1 MAEKRMTVAQRYQKR
16 TPMGEIWYRLRKN
29 KGAMIGLVVVIIMLL
44 TALLVDVFLD
54 YDTQVCGYNVLE
66 RLQGPSAKHPFGTD
80 DMGRDMFYRVV
91 YGTKYSMLIG
101 ISAVL
106 FSLVFG
112 LPYGAICGYFGGKV
126 DLFLMRFM
134 DILSAIPS
142 LLLGIVVVAVLGPSI
157 TNLVIAIGIA
167 QIPAVTNITRASVMT
182 VRNSDYVES
191 SRCMGLSRLSIITN
205 HILPNCLSPILVR
218 VTLGVANAIV
228 SASGLSFLGLGVPVP
243 SPEWGALLSAGRG
256 FIRGYSYMT
265 LFPGLAIMITVLALN
280 LLGDGLRDALD
291 PKLRR

>member
-1 MAEKRMTVAQRYQKR
+1 MAEKKTTVAAQYRKR
-16 TPMGEIWYRLRKN
+16 SPMAEIWHRLSQN
-29 KGAMIGLVVVIIMLL
+29 KGAMIGLAVVILMLL
-44 TALLVDVFLD
+44 LAIFADVLFD
-54 YDTQVCGYNVLE
+54 YDTQVSGYVVKD
-66 RLQGPSAKHPFGTD
+66 RLQAPSAKHIFGTD
-80 DMGRDMFYRVV
+80 DIGRDLFYRVA

-112 LPYGAICGYFGGKV
+112 LPYGAICGYLGGKV
-126 DLFLMRFM
+126 DLFMMRIM

-142 LLLGIVVVAVLGPSI
+142 MLLGIVVVSVLGQSI
-157 TNLVIAIGIA
+157 SNLVIAIGIA

-182 VRNSDYVES
+182 VKNSDYVES
-191 SRCMGLSRLSIITN
+191 SRCIGLKRMSIITN

-265 LFPGLAIMITVLALN
+265 LFPGLAIMITVLSLN

-291 PKLRR
+291 PKLRK